1 MLTVIKPRTVNIS
14 LQHLKIGVP
23 ELKENCIEATFEE
36 IIIAIIRQKET
47 SEQNITGLCGKK
59 KKIDNNKSKNKKEK
73 QQQKNIFTEQ
83 KESHNPNFLVLSLAL
98 RRQ

>member
-23 ELKENCIEATFEE
+23 ELKENCIEATFGE

-47 SEQNITGLCGKK
+47 SEQKKSQGSVK
-59 KKIDNNKSKNKKEK
+59 KKIDNNKSKNKKEN

-83 KESHNPNFLVLSLAL
+83 KESHNPSFLVLSLAL